1 MNVADSTP
9 KNPNS
14 TPRILLAGATGYIG
28 GRLLKALESAGY
40 QVRCLAR
47 HPEFLRSK
55 VAPQTEVVAGDVL
68 DPSTL
73 AVALQGI
80 HTAYYLVHSM
90 GSAGN
95 FEEKDRRAANNFGAA
110 ARGAGVQ
117 QIVYLGGLGESS
129 GELSSHLRSRQE
141 VGQVL
146 RASGVPVIEFR
157 ASIVIGSGSLSF
169 EMIRAL
175 TERLPV
181 MIAPRWVGTLA
192 QPISIEDLIA
202 YLIAAAELP
211 AGLNEVFEIG
221 GADKVSYGDIM
232 REYARQRGLRR
243 AFIPVPILTPRLS
256 SLWLGLVTPLYAR
269 VGRKLIDSLR
279 NQTTVEDSTALDVF
293 KIRPMGIS
301 AAISRALR
309 NEDREYAETRWS
321 DALSSAGEQQTWGGA
336 RFGARIVDSRIA
348 QVNCPPARAFA
359 PVRRIGGKTG
369 WYYGDWLWQLR
380 GFLDLLVG
388 GVGMRRGR
396 LNPEWVSVGDPLDF
410 WRVEAFEPDHLL
422 RLSAEMKVPGKAWL
436 EFEIQGDASHSTIRQ
451 TAIFDPVGLPGLLYW
466 YILFPLHQ
474 FVFAGMLRGIVAAAV
489 REGEQRGKT
498 ASGQNHG
505 KQSEGNDDSP
515 LPMARHNR
523 RFHQ

>member
-1 MNVADSTP
+1 MKALHSELLRQSMNVPDSTQ

-28 GRLLKALESAGY
+28 GRLLKVLERAGY

-55 VAPQTEVVAGDVL
+55 IAPQTEVVAGDVL
-68 DPSTL
+68 DSGTL
-73 AVALQGI
+73 TTALQGI

-95 FEEKDRRAANNFGAA
+95 FEEEDRRAAENFGAA
-110 ARGAGVQ
+110 ARAAGVQ
-117 QIVYLGGLGESS
+117 RIIYLGGLGESA
-129 GELSSHLRSRQE
+129 GKLSSHLRSRQE
-141 VGQVL
+141 VGQIL

-181 MIAPRWVGTLA
+181 MIAPRWVATLA
-192 QPISIEDLIA
+192 QPIAIEDLIA
-202 YLIAAAELP
+202 YLVAAAELP
-211 AGLNEVFEIG
+211 GNESAVYEIG
-221 GADKVSYGDIM
+221 GADQVSYGDIM

-243 AFIPVPILTPRLS
+243 VIIPVPVLTARLS

-279 NQTTVEDSTALDVF
+279 NQTTVQDTSALRVF
-293 KIRPMGIS
+293 KIRPLGIS
-301 AAISRALR
+301 AAIARALR

-321 DALSSAGEQQTWGGA
+321 DALSSAGAQQTWGGA
-336 RFGARIVDSRIA
+336 RFGARIVDSRVA
-348 QVNCPPARAFA
+348 QVNCPPASAFA
-359 PVRRIGGKTG
+359 PIRRIGGKTG

-396 LNPEWVSVGDPLDF
+396 LNPESVGVGETLDF

-436 EFEIQGDASHSTIRQ
+436 EFEVQGDASRATIRQ
-451 TAIFDPVGLPGLLYW
+451 TAIFDPVGLLGLLYW
-466 YILFPLHQ
+466 YLLFPLHQ

-489 REGEQRGKT
+489 REGEQRSKT
-498 ASGQNHG
+498 VTGQSYG
-505 KQSEGNDDSP
+505 KQ
-515 LPMARHNR
+515 R
-523 RFHQ
+523 